1 MYENELMQGHCH
13 CFSALFLNFYTKFT
27 KLRMSCVY
35 NIFVSLVFF
44 EQSCDM
50 DKNVFEINE

>member
-1 MYENELMQGHCH
+1 
-13 CFSALFLNFYTKFT
+13 
-27 KLRMSCVY
+27 MSCVY